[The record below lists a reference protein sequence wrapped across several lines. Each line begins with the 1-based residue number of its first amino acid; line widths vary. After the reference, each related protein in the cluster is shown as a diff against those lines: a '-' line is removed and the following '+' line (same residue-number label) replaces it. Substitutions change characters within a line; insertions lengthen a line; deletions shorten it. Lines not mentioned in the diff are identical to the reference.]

1 MAKVWNKQGVYCE
14 TAFDTL
20 KNHWLF
26 NPFSLNVHVFS
37 EPPSRGD
44 VWIPLSADLCSK
56 VRFWSDFRCSKGPK
70 TTLGRHFRPKRLQ
83 KLRGFRLEAFLEP
96 TWTRTY
102 GPKQHSWRQR
112 MRILR
117 PKTPQ
122 GHILT
127 GLGSILDQLF
137 DWFSQIVTVLLL
149 RNCPGTV
156 VRNCPG
162 HNYLF
167 FFSLDNFST
176 HGASRTDFN
185 GSFGTPK
192 RHQKTKIFRHRPKTS
207 QDALT
212 IDPGTPKCHFWPQNH
227 DFWGPSLHRFFIF
240 TKMAKVWNKQGV

>member
-1 MAKVWNKQGVYCE
+1 MLKSAILERFSMFQG
-14 TAFDTL
+14 
-20 KNHWLF
+20 
-26 NPFSLNVHVFS
+26 S
-37 EPPSRGD
+37 
-44 VWIPLSADLCSK
+44 
-56 VRFWSDFRCSKGPK
+56 K

-83 KLRGFRLEAFLEP
+83 KLRGLSSGSVPGANLDA
-96 TWTRTY
+96 TY

-149 RNCPGTV
+149 INCPGTV

-167 FFSLDNFST
+167 FFRWT
-176 HGASRTDFN
+176 
-185 GSFGTPK
+185 
-192 RHQKTKIFRHRPKTS
+192 IFRPMAPQGPILMDLLAPQSDIKKQRFFDIAQKRS

-240 TKMAKVWNKQGV
+240 TKMAKVWNKQGVYCETAFDTLKNHWLFNPFSLNVHVFSEPPSRGDVWIP

>member
-70 TTLGRHFRPKRLQ
+70 RPLGDIFGQ
-83 KLRGFRLEAFLEP
+83 KGSKSSEAFVWKRSWSQPGRDLRAKTALLAP
-96 TWTRTY
+96 TYAHLAT
-102 GPKQHSWRQR
+102 QN
-112 MRILR
+112 
-117 PKTPQ
+117 TPRAHFNRF
-122 GHILT
+122 GIYF
-127 GLGSILDQLF
+127 GQLF

-167 FFSLDNFST
+167 FFRWT
-176 HGASRTDFN
+176 
-185 GSFGTPK
+185 
-192 RHQKTKIFRHRPKTS
+192 IFRPM
-207 QDALT
+207 A
-212 IDPGTPKCHFWPQNH
+212 PQ
-227 DFWGPSLHRFFIF
+227 GPILMDLLAPQSDIKKQRFFDIAQKRPR
-240 TKMAKVWNKQGV
+240 TP